1 MQIII
6 HTDST
11 IDRHQGLDAHV
22 QEVVKGAVTR
32 FSEQITRVEVHLSDN
47 KSQKSSDGD
56 NRVMMEARVN
66 GYQPVAIND
75 HGPTLHQAI
84 ASGASK
90 LERALD
96 SALGR
101 LHDKGRHAAQ
111 VASHVPHE
119 VNE

>member
-11 IDRHQGLDAHV
+11 IERHQGLDEHV
-22 QEVVKGAVTR
+22 QGVVKGAVDR

-47 KSQKSSDGD
+47 KSQKSNDGD
-56 NRVMMEARVN
+56 NRCLMEARVN
-66 GYQPVAIND
+66 GYQPIAVSA

-84 ASGASK
+84 AGGAEK
-90 LERALD
+90 LKRALD

-101 LHDKGRHAAQ
+101 LHDKGRHAA
-111 VASHVPHE
+111 VPVVDQADE
-119 VNE
+119 VSE